1 MKAWRVHEFGEPQDT
16 FVLED
21 VPPPTAADLA
31 GLSMDLG
38 GWVPLRADRG
48 PHQDWVIMDMRMAA
62 LALPDVTMAQ
72 GRYPVPVGRPYI
84 SGQEGV
90 GVVTD
95 AAPAWQHMLGKR
107 IVAVTIQPWGSL
119 APVAVGVGMI
129 FEVPDAM
136 SDEQA
141 AGFLIP
147 AHTGYHAA
155 IRRGQVSAGERVL
168 VLGAA
173 GGLGAALVQ
182 LSIAHGAQVV
192 ALVGDERK
200 AAFCESMGAAA
211 VLHTNPD
218 WQQAVRDLSGGGG
231 NVILDPVQGQL
242 GASARS
248 LLLPN
253 GRHVLCGHAGGLIPH
268 DPDFYLYNYTLV
280 GVDLGGYPPDVMREY
295 HNEAHEALGRL
306 MAEGKYQPKVE
317 QVIDFE
323 DVPQAMADLTNRRSI
338 GRIAVRLPN

>member
-21 VPPPTAADLA
+21 VAPPTPEDLA

-48 PHQDWVIMDMRMAA
+48 PHEDWVIMDMHMAA

-90 GVVTD
+90 GVVT
-95 AAPAWQHMLGKR
+95 AASPAWQHVLGKR
-107 IVAVTIQPWGSL
+107 VVAVTIQPWGSL

-182 LSIAHGAQVV
+182 LSIAHGAQVI

-200 AAFCESMGAAA
+200 AAFCESMGATA
-211 VLHTNPD
+211 VLHSDPD
-218 WQQAVRDLSGGGG
+218 WRQAVRDRSGGGV

-280 GVDLGGYPPDVMREY
+280 GVDLGGYLPDVMRQY
-295 HNEAHEALGRL
+295 HQEAHEALGQL
-306 MAEGKYQPKVE
+306 MAEGKYRPKVE

-323 DVPQAMADLTNRRSI
+323 DVPRAMADLTNRRSI
-338 GRIAVRLPN
+338 GRIAVRMP

>member
-1 MKAWRVHEFGEPQDT
+1 VHDFGEPQDT

-21 VPPPTAADLA
+21 VPPPTAGDLA
-31 GLSMDLG
+31 GQSMDLG

-48 PHQDWVIMDMRMAA
+48 PHQDWVILDMRMAA
-62 LALPDVTMAQ
+62 LALPDVTMSR
-72 GRYPVPVGRPYI
+72 GSYPVPVIRPYI

-90 GVVTD
+90 GIVTD
-95 AAPAWQHMLGKR
+95 AGPAWQHLLGKR
-107 IVAVTIQPWGSL
+107 VAAVTIQPWGSL

-129 FEVPDAM
+129 FEVPAEM

-147 AHTGYHAA
+147 AHTAHHAA
-155 IRRGQVSAGERVL
+155 IRRGQVAAGERVL

-182 LSIAHGAQVV
+182 LSIASGAQVV

-200 AAFCESMGAAA
+200 AAFCEALGAAA
-211 VLHTNPD
+211 VLHTDAD
-218 WQQAVRDLSGGGG
+218 WQQQVRDRSGGGV

-268 DPDFYLYNYTLV
+268 DPDFYLHNYTLV
-280 GVDLGGYPPDVMREY
+280 GVDLGGYPPAVMREY
-295 HNEAHEALGRL
+295 HLEAHEALSRL

-317 QVIDFE
+317 QVVEFE
-323 DVPQAMADLTNRRSI
+323 DVPHAMADLANRRSI
-338 GRIAVRLPN
+338 GRIAVRLPRD

>member
-48 PHQDWVIMDMRMAA
+48 PHQDWVIMEMRMAA

-90 GVVTD
+90 GIVTD
-95 AAPAWQHMLGKR
+95 AAPGWKHMLGKR

-155 IRRGQVSAGERVL
+155 IRRGQVAAGERVL

-200 AAFCESMGAAA
+200 AAFCESMGATA
-211 VLHTNPD
+211 VLHTDED
-218 WQQAVRDLSGGGG
+218 WQQQVRDRSGGGV
-231 NVILDPVQGQL
+231 NVILDPVQGEL

-280 GVDLGGYPPDVMREY
+280 GVDLGGYPPEVMREY
-295 HNEAHEALGRL
+295 HREAHEALGRL

-317 QVIDFE
+317 QVIDFT
-323 DVPQAMADLTNRRSI
+323 DVPQAMDDLTNRRSI
-338 GRIAVRLPN
+338 GRIAVRMP